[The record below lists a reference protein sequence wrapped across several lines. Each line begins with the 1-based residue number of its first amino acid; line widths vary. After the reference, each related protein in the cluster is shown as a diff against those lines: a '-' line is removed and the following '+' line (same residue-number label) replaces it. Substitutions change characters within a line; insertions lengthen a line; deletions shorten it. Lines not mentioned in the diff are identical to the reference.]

1 MADLKY
7 IDIAEFRALGLVAEI
22 NRQILH
28 PLGLALSV
36 KVEDDGSETLNGV
49 WDYRDDPE
57 GVIFGYDHLELMREG
72 ARKVAALLAERTP
85 AREEALGYVVQP
97 VDT

>member
-1 MADLKY
+1 MNDLKY
-7 IDIAEFRALGLVAEI
+7 IDIAEFRALGLVSEI

-36 KVEDDGSETLNGV
+36 MVKEDGSEYLDGV

-57 GVIFGYDHLELMREG
+57 GIIFGDDHMEPMKEG
-72 ARKVAALLAERTP
+72 ARRVAALQAEKTP
-85 AREEALGYVVQP
+85 TREAALGYVIQP
-97 VDT
+97 V